1 MISRMV
7 RITMAFLRREILRLI
22 SLFSS
27 SYKIGKK
34 LRIYSSVNMSCRNKS
49 KLIIEN
55 EVKIDRNTTISSLNG
70 GILTIGSY
78 TGIGEGNIIVC
89 HDSIQI
95 GDETILAP
103 NVFIYDHDHKYDYAS
118 GVSKREYRTSPVIIG
133 KNCWIGANTII
144 LKGTIIGDNCVV
156 GAGCVLKGQ
165 YPDGT
170 IIIQKRITEIKPISN

>member
-7 RITMAFLRREILRLI
+7 RITMAFLRGEILRLI

-78 TGIGEGNIIVC
+78 TGIAGLEL
-89 HDSIQI
+89 
-95 GDETILAP
+95 IL
-103 NVFIYDHDHKYDYAS
+103 
-118 GVSKREYRTSPVIIG
+118 
-133 KNCWIGANTII
+133 
-144 LKGTIIGDNCVV
+144 
-156 GAGCVLKGQ
+156 
-165 YPDGT
+165 
-170 IIIQKRITEIKPISN
+170 